1 MAKKRGFRLLS
12 ALLAAFLLCGCS
24 LFAKDGDKSGQETEA
39 ADSGTGTEPA
49 ASADPGTLPFDPTA
63 SDPTAPDAGQTD
75 PGIQIPDPNAAGHTA
90 GQTAGTPDPQPQPE
104 PE

>member
-63 SDPTAPDAGQTD
+63 SDPTGSDAPDA
-75 PGIQIPDPNAAGHTA
+75 QILPRTLHRVESPSDVTWPPT
-90 GQTAGTPDPQPQPE
+90 TT
-104 PE
+104 